1 MTAVADRLYGDD
13 RVSSFST
20 YIGDTAPRFILL
32 FNPQAAEDEVFAK
45 AEAKFEKEEHL
56 VEMLKA
62 GKTTLEIYGF
72 DNLIEKLK
80 AI

>member
-1 MTAVADRLYGDD
+1 MDSGIKPLDPKCHMVGRAVTVRCYPGDI
-13 RVSSFST
+13 VL
-20 YIGDTAPRFILL
+20 GDCDGVVVV
-32 FNPQAAEDEVFAK
+32 PQA

-72 DNLIEKLK
+72 DQLIEKLK
-80 AI
+80 AR